1 MTSTQTVDLVALMSY
16 QSDSALLDLLSVY
29 QGAPVRDGLGNLR
42 SLTDEELAFGA
53 ALKAEKKRRR
63 L

>member
-1 MTSTQTVDLVALMSY
+1 MINTQTAALAALMSY

-29 QGAPVRDGLGNLR
+29 QGSPVRDGLGNLR
-42 SLTDEELAFGA
+42 GLTDDELAFGV